1 MPKAGLVYF
10 LLLLVASYYGSFSDN
25 YTISQIGQVNKLWI
39 LGNRESG
46 IGNGESGIGNRESGT
61 SDQGIAMH
69 GIFGHC

>member
-1 MPKAGLVYF
+1 M
-10 LLLLVASYYGSFSDN
+10 ASYGSCDAN
-25 YTISQIGQVNKLWI
+25 YTISQIGQVHKLWI